1 MPASFVTAA
10 SWANAM
16 IGVPNGELAIV
27 EMVSANNSN
36 AFSVGPQRG
45 SNSQNVDDRH
55 RQRPERVQH
64 LRARRLH
71 VIQEL

>member
-36 AFSVGPQRG
+36 AFNVGPPNG
-45 SNSQNVDDRH
+45 AAAVKMSMTAIDNAPSVSNTCGPAVCM
-55 RQRPERVQH
+55 
-64 LRARRLH
+64 
-71 VIQEL
+71 